1 MIGRSL
7 VAGVGLLALASACQT
22 APARSSV
29 DASYAGRTYAG
40 DVKNGERVFD
50 TNCATCHGVGG
61 RSGGVGPS
69 LVDENQRQDLART
82 IVWIENP
89 DPPMPRLYP
98 SPLDEREVQDV
109 AAFVQRIR

>member
-1 MIGRSL
+1 MIGRAL
-7 VAGVGLLALASACQT
+7 VAGVAVLALASGCQS
-22 APARSSV
+22 ASARS
-29 DASYAGRTYAG
+29 DAASYAGRTYAG
-40 DVKNGERVFD
+40 DVKNGEHVFD